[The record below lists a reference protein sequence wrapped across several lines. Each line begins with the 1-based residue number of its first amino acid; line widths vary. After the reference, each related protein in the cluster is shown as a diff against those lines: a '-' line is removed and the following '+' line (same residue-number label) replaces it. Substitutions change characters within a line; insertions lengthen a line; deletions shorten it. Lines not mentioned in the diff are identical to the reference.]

1 VLKLLYDEKEYKA
14 IAKIVRSMQ
23 NNGSIK
29 SEASIDYLSR
39 YSNNLITVSSL
50 RKMDIAQTKS
60 NEDWLFRNYVYKNIS
75 K

>member
-39 YSNNLITVSSL
+39 YSNTLITVSSL